1 MAKAP
6 RIVLL
11 HATPI
16 AMAPVQTA
24 FASAW
29 PDAEIVNLLDDG
41 LTIDRARE
49 TDLSARMISRFI
61 AFGQYGAA
69 MDADGILVRGRQQS
83 TDRPEQHNTL
93 INPVLPMR
101 ADSVKSF
108 RVLTCSAFGPAI
120 DQLAASL
127 EIPVLKP
134 NEAMFHAAVAAGNAA
149 QSTIGMLAT
158 FGPSVP
164 TMTDEFEEY
173 VASVGSRATLT
184 TIVVPDAI
192 DRLRADDADT
202 HNRLVAEYAARLAG
216 CDAIMLAHF
225 STSRAAAA
233 VRATVDTP
241 VFTAPEAAVTRMRD
255 LVSGFAPAFVPSRG

>member
-24 FASAW
+24 FALAW

-49 TDLSARMISRFI
+49 TDLSPRMIARFV

-69 MDADGILVRGRQQS
+69 TDADGILV
-83 TDRPEQHNTL
+83 
-93 INPVLPMR
+93 
-101 ADSVKSF
+101 
-108 RVLTCSAFGPAI
+108 TCSAFGPAI

-127 EIPVLKP
+127 QIPVLKP
-134 NEAMFHAAVAAGNAA
+134 NEAMFHAAVAAGTN
-149 QSTIGMLAT
+149 IGMLAT

-164 TMTDEFEEY
+164 TMTDEFNEY
-173 VASVGSRATLT
+173 VASLASKATLT

-192 DRLRADDADT
+192 DRLRAGDADT
-202 HNRLVAEYAARLAG
+202 HNRLVAEYAPRLAS

-233 VRATVDTP
+233 VRATVAVP
-241 VFTAPEAAVTRMRD
+241 VYTAPEAAVTRMRA
-255 LVSGFAPAFVPSRG
+255 LVAARA